1 MKTDLSP
8 EERIGIRGL
17 VLRTYE
23 EKGANRTLALLT
35 AERGMLRAAAFG
47 SGKANSPLA
56 GGTQVFTL
64 ADFTLLSRRG
74 AYRVEEA
81 VSIEQF
87 RGLTRDIARFA
98 LASYFS
104 ELLCDASP
112 AGTECGGAFRL
123 ALYALHA
130 LSIQNRPPELVRAA
144 FTFRLMSITGFE
156 PELSGDGTH
165 FYASEGRIDTRGVAL
180 TPGALAALRHIADS
194 PEEKVFSFS
203 VGEDSLRV
211 LADACEQYTRV
222 CSEREYE
229 TLDYYKKII
238 L

>member
-8 EERIGIRGL
+8 VERIGIRGL
-17 VLRTYE
+17 VLRAYE

-56 GGTQVFTL
+56 GATQVFTL

-74 AYRVEEA
+74 ACRVEEA

-87 RGLTRDIARFA
+87 RGLTLDIARFA

-112 AGTECGGAFRL
+112 AGTECGEILRL
-123 ALYALHA
+123 ALYALRA
-130 LSIQNRPPELVRAA
+130 LSIRKQPPELVRAA
-144 FTFRLMSITGFE
+144 FTFRLMSITGFA
-156 PELSGDGTH
+156 PALSGGGTY
-165 FYASEGRIDTRGVAL
+165 FYASEGRLGTRGVPL
-180 TPGALAALRHIADS
+180 TPGALAALRHIADC

-203 VGEDSLRV
+203 VGDDSLRA

-222 CSEREYE
+222 CSEREYG
-229 TLDYYKKII
+229 TLDYYKKVVN
-238 L
+238 